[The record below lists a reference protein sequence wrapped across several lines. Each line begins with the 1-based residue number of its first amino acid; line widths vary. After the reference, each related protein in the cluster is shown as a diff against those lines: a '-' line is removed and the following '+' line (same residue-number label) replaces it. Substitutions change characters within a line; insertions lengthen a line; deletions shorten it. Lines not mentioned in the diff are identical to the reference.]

1 MPGTT
6 SLHLC
11 TISCTLQNVQV
22 KGIFPVFIGGLSE
35 ASQHDEGE
43 NQSDDVHVS
52 PLLSGG
58 VFVLV
63 VGRIGVLLYMI
74 KILKAARFVYLFLDF
89 SRRKYQKQKRLS
101 QLRKSLFAVK
111 GYDSLILSQTVLNF
125 RRHCEQWQA
134 LYTLHYVWK
143 RPRTIRRHWIS
154 YRGTRTHHCP
164 PDRGLSYRLDDIA

>member
-6 SLHLC
+6 SLHLD
-11 TISCTLQNVQV
+11 TISWTLQNVQV

-35 ASQHDEGE
+35 ESQHDEGE

-74 KILKAARFVYLFLDF
+74 KIRKEARLVYLFLDF
-89 SRRKYQKQKRLS
+89 LGGNTRNRKDAPNYGRVFS
-101 QLRKSLFAVK
+101 Q
-111 GYDSLILSQTVLNF
+111 
-125 RRHCEQWQA
+125 
-134 LYTLHYVWK
+134 
-143 RPRTIRRHWIS
+143 
-154 YRGTRTHHCP
+154 
-164 PDRGLSYRLDDIA
+164 

>member
-1 MPGTT
+1 MGMHPFIVEAKPLPRCRGGGVGKPWARRRKPLVAQSIGEYLLGGGFVPVPGTT
-6 SLHLC
+6 SLHLD
-11 TISCTLQNVQV
+11 TISWTLQNVQV

-35 ASQHDEGE
+35 ESQHDEGE

-74 KILKAARFVYLFLDF
+74 KIRKEARLVYLFLDF

-111 GYDSLILSQTVLNF
+111 GYDSLILS
-125 RRHCEQWQA
+125 
-134 LYTLHYVWK
+134 
-143 RPRTIRRHWIS
+143 
-154 YRGTRTHHCP
+154 
-164 PDRGLSYRLDDIA
+164 

>member
-6 SLHLC
+6 SLHLD
-11 TISCTLQNVQV
+11 TISWTLQNVQV

-35 ASQHDEGE
+35 ESQHDEGE

-74 KILKAARFVYLFLDF
+74 KILKEARLVNQRLFELSTLANEMETCKGESLWSLWYL
-89 SRRKYQKQKRLS
+89 SRTSK
-101 QLRKSLFAVK
+101 
-111 GYDSLILSQTVLNF
+111 ILED
-125 RRHCEQWQA
+125 RR
-134 LYTLHYVWK
+134 V
-143 RPRTIRRHWIS
+143 
-154 YRGTRTHHCP
+154 TH
-164 PDRGLSYRLDDIA
+164 SVI